1 MILSYLNILFKYM
14 SYFPILRD
22 KNAKNGSEFY
32 TKFLDSITTFG
43 NTYFGTK
50 IFRKDI
56 VLVKDKPTPRRRLTP
71 KEIDT
76 FVKIYLLPKLYL
88 FYSKIDYTFTSN
100 IKGYYEYYYDSYNR
114 FNILCK
120 YYLNPENPV
129 IRKINF
135 DIYQKVKKDSKNKG
149 NNTLEMLK
157 KFKENNIK
165 NVDILKILKTVLE
178 KKISENDKK
187 TKGLQKIDKN
197 IEKIIDKLKRFN
209 SLFDNIP
216 NINTNNKPTKSLFDR
231 INTMYDNLYSKNID
245 TKINTGILSIINNAE
260 RIYYE
265 IIQIYSETIA
275 IIKKYKFDSI
285 KLDLNKLT
293 EALLTDMKAIIASL
307 LDKNIRINNS
317 YKKYKTNINIILENI
332 DKQNNNIEKFLLINE
347 NKNKQK
353 LIIDELIK
361 LKESINSISKEDITD
376 LNTNKNKNYYKN
388 YFYKLLYNIF
398 IYIISSNSYEIFFLQ
413 KINAATLTTK
423 FISVDYTIISKL
435 SPIKDIEFDYNKIL
449 KEYENYL
456 DENIENANEEE
467 KNLKEEQKTF
477 EAEIIEDV
485 DTQIRTI
492 TTKIDENDKELRA
505 YKTKI
510 DKYKSDIDKL
520 DKKTKAGITKDY
532 TQLQFDD
539 DTEKLGKLQS
549 ELTKETQAEESL
561 KGQQKLL
568 QSEKDELTK
577 NKFKN
582 SILFKKRKMNIDVI
596 TKLIA
601 LYGNISTVCQDLK
614 KDDSLKPL
622 TTEFESF
629 NTYSIEKQKFI
640 KEIKKENE
648 NTNSENN
655 IVSCFK
661 QNYLFLLFKNLKNSK
676 ELLKE
681 LLLTPLFFPKSK
693 PLIRTNKNKDEKPFF
708 NEDFIDTISK
718 YIIGNDIFM
727 DYLKGL
733 NTNFKNIIT
742 KLLKENKKET
752 KFNYLVSSINTKTNI
767 EKIDNIIDKCIKDE
781 SEKYKDENRKNKI
794 YPYTNFIIA
803 YFALYLKIINLILG
817 EINNSKAINNA
828 IQRGIAKA
836 HENSKKNNGNN
847 NNSVLENKAKVEA
860 ATKIQ
865 SLFRGVKNRKKIKEN
880 KNKKN
885 KAEASATK
893 IQSLFRKNRNKK
905 IVEKMKRNKER

>member
-1 MILSYLNILFKYM
+1 MQ
-14 SYFPILRD
+14 
-22 KNAKNGSEFY
+22 
-32 TKFLDSITTFG
+32 
-43 NTYFGTK
+43 
-50 IFRKDI
+50 
-56 VLVKDKPTPRRRLTP
+56 
-71 KEIDT
+71 
-76 FVKIYLLPKLYL
+76 KIY
-88 FYSKIDYTFTSN
+88 
-100 IKGYYEYYYDSYNR
+100 
-114 FNILCK
+114 
-120 YYLNPENPV
+120 
-129 IRKINF
+129 
-135 DIYQKVKKDSKNKG
+135 
-149 NNTLEMLK
+149 
-157 KFKENNIK
+157 
-165 NVDILKILKTVLE
+165 
-178 KKISENDKK
+178 
-187 TKGLQKIDKN
+187 KN

-285 KLDLNKLT
+285 KLDLNTLT
-293 EALLTDMKAIIASL
+293 EVLLNPMKVIIKSL
-307 LDKNIRINNS
+307 LDKNSAINTS
-317 YKKYKTNINIILENI
+317 YKTYKININTILENI

-905 IVEKMKRNKER
+905 IVEKMKRNKERLEKINKNKAKVEAATKIQSLFRMKRNKEILEKNNRNLEEARIKNEKNRIARGEVINNLNINKKKTKRRP